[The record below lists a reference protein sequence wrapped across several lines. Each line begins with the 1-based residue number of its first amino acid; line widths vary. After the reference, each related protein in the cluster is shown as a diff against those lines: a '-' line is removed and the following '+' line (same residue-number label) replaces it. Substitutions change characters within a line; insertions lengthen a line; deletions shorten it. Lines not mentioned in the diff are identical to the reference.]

1 MIGVSFNNRQKRW
14 RASYKDVYL
23 GSFTSQRAAELARRA
38 YMTEH
43 GIKPVDQINRNFF
56 SITASNSVW
65 TMCRFPLVKGGR
77 IGKPPTK

>member
-1 MIGVSFNNRQKRW
+1 MIGVSFNNRQKKW
-14 RASYKDVYL
+14 RASYKDVHL

-43 GIKPVDQINRNFF
+43 DIKPQINRNFF

-65 TMCRFPLVKGGR
+65 TMWKFPLVKGGR
-77 IGKPPTK
+77 L

>member
-14 RASYKDVYL
+14 RASYKDVHI

-65 TMCRFPLVKGGR
+65 TMWKFPLVKGGR
-77 IGKPPTK
+77 L

>member
-14 RASYKDVYL
+14 RASYKDIHL

-38 YMTEH
+38 YMTKND
-43 GIKPVDQINRNFF
+43 IKPIDQINRNFF

-65 TMCRFPLVKGGR
+65 TMWKFPLVKGGR
-77 IGKPPTK
+77 L